1 MEEGRRVT
9 PISPLRGLTVLPKM
23 VVNFDISRESSI
35 RAVEAA
41 MDQAKMIFLV
51 TQQDPEQDRPQA
63 EGLYPIGVAAEV
75 RTVTKMP
82 KGIVRVMVEGM
93 QRARL
98 ISMQEAKGYLAGE
111 IELLEEE
118 AYDLDRNTEQAM
130 QRALQDLLKRYAQMN
145 QKFGKELLGALLELD
160 ALEELVEQV
169 CARLPLHYQERQQ
182 LLEVNGL
189 LERYDCLYQIVTNE
203 IEILQIRNEIQQKVR
218 ERVDKSQKEYILRE
232 QIKVIQEELGE
243 DTLLSDVEKY
253 KQQAKELEAS
263 DEVKAR
269 IIKEADR
276 LRGIGSN
283 NAENSVLRGYIE
295 TLLELPWDKESED
308 NQDLKNAA
316 RILDEDHYG
325 LEKVKERVLE
335 FLAVR
340 VLTKGGDSPILCLVG
355 PPGTGKTSIAR
366 SIARALDKK

>member
-9 PISPLRGLTVLPKM
+9 PIIPLRGLTVLPKM

-63 EGLYPIGVAAEV
+63 EGLYPIGIAAEV

-111 IELLEEE
+111 IELLEE
-118 AYDLDRNTEQAM
+118 
-130 QRALQDLLKRYAQMN
+130 
-145 QKFGKELLGALLELD
+145 LD

-169 CARLPLHYQERQQ
+169 CARLPLYYQERQQ
-182 LLEVNGL
+182 LLEANGL

-263 DEVKAR
+263 DEVRRASSKKQTAAVILR
-269 IIKEADR
+269 HCWSF
-276 LRGIGSN
+276 RGIKSP
-283 NAENSVLRGYIE
+283 RTI
-295 TLLELPWDKESED
+295 
-308 NQDLKNAA
+308 
-316 RILDEDHYG
+316 RI
-325 LEKVKERVLE
+325 
-335 FLAVR
+335 
-340 VLTKGGDSPILCLVG
+340 
-355 PPGTGKTSIAR
+355 
-366 SIARALDKK
+366 

>member
-1 MEEGRRVT
+1 
-9 PISPLRGLTVLPKM
+9 M

-63 EGLYPIGVAAEV
+63 EGLYPIGIAAEV

-118 AYDLDRNTEQAM
+118 AYDLDRNTELAM

-182 LLEVNGL
+182 LLEANGL

-203 IEILQIRNEIQQKVR
+203 IEILQIRN
-218 ERVDKSQKEYILRE
+218 
-232 QIKVIQEELGE
+232 
-243 DTLLSDVEKY
+243 
-253 KQQAKELEAS
+253 
-263 DEVKAR
+263 
-269 IIKEADR
+269 
-276 LRGIGSN
+276 
-283 NAENSVLRGYIE
+283 
-295 TLLELPWDKESED
+295 
-308 NQDLKNAA
+308 
-316 RILDEDHYG
+316 
-325 LEKVKERVLE
+325 
-335 FLAVR
+335 
-340 VLTKGGDSPILCLVG
+340 
-355 PPGTGKTSIAR
+355 
-366 SIARALDKK
+366 

>member
-1 MEEGRRVT
+1 
-9 PISPLRGLTVLPKM
+9 M

-63 EGLYPIGVAAEV
+63 EGLYPIGIAAEV

-118 AYDLDRNTEQAM
+118 AYDLDRNTELAM

-182 LLEVNGL
+182 LLEANGL

-243 DTLLSDVEKY
+243 DHVAHRMWKNINSRQRSWRLLM
-253 KQQAKELEAS
+253 
-263 DEVKAR
+263 
-269 IIKEADR
+269 R
-276 LRGIGSN
+276 LRRASSKKQTACVVSAATMRRIRFCAVILRHCWSFRGIKSPRTTGS
-283 NAENSVLRGYIE
+283 
-295 TLLELPWDKESED
+295 
-308 NQDLKNAA
+308 
-316 RILDEDHYG
+316 
-325 LEKVKERVLE
+325 EKCS
-335 FLAVR
+335 
-340 VLTKGGDSPILCLVG
+340 TDY
-355 PPGTGKTSIAR
+355 
-366 SIARALDKK
+366 